1 MKTPRSKSAGTYRV
15 GKRNETVQALT
26 MVEVRAVLQLKA
38 YEYRIY
44 PDKKQETLIARTIG
58 CSRFV
63 YNHFLELWN
72 KEYEE
77 TGKGLTYYACSKLLT
92 KLKRDPETVWLCEV
106 DKFSLQNSLRNL
118 SDAFSRFFKGQNEH
132 PQFKSKKNP
141 RQSYTTQYTNNN
153 IAVSGNFLKLPKL
166 GLVKFADSREMKGR
180 ILNATVR
187 RKSSG
192 EFFVSILCEEE
203 ICELPKT
210 DSSVG
215 IDLGIIDFAVMS
227 DGSRNDNNHFT
238 RQMEER
244 LRREQR
250 KLARR
255 ALAAEKRGIP
265 LSEARNYQKQR
276 RKVARLYEKVANQRK
291 EYLNK
296 LNTEIVKNHDII
308 CIEDLNVKGMM
319 RNHKLAKS
327 ISDVSWTSLVSKL
340 QYKAAWYGKE
350 VIRISRWFPSSQIC
364 SECGHKDGKKP
375 LHVREWTCPVCHA
388 HHDRDVNAARNILA
402 EGLRIRALTPGS

>member
-1 MKTPRSKSAGTYRV
+1 M
-15 GKRNETVQALT
+15 
-26 MVEVRAVLQLKA
+26 LQHKA
-38 YEYRIY
+38 YVYRIY

-58 CSRFV
+58 SSRFV
-63 YNHFLELWN
+63 FNHFLELWN

-77 TGKGLTYYACSKLLT
+77 TGKGLNYFACCKLLT
-92 KLKRDPETVWLCEV
+92 KMKRDPETIWLREV
-106 DKFSLQNSLRNL
+106 DKCSLQNSLRNL

-132 PQFKSKKNP
+132 PQFKSKKSS
-141 RQSYTTQYTNNN
+141 RQSYTTQFSNNN
-153 IAVSGNFLKLPKL
+153 ISISGNHLKLPKL

-187 RKSSG
+187 RKPSG
-192 EFFVSILCEEE
+192 KFFVSILCEEE

-210 DSSVG
+210 DSTVG
-215 IDLGIIDFAVMS
+215 IDLGIIDFAVLS

-255 ALAAEKRGIP
+255 ALASEKRGIP

-296 LNTEIVKNHDII
+296 LSTEIVKNHDII

-319 RNHKLAKS
+319 RNRKLVKS

-340 QYKAAWYGKE
+340 QYKADWYGKE

-375 LHVREWTCPVCHA
+375 LHVREWTCPVCQS

>member
-1 MKTPRSKSAGTYRV
+1 MGKHNDYVYLLIDCKPQHYIPNVVKALKGVSARVLFKNHPELKKRLWGGQSSGIPAALLPQSVKTPRSKSTGTYRIR
-15 GKRNETVQALT
+15 KNETVQALT
-26 MVEVRAVLQLKA
+26 MVEVSALLQHKA

-44 PDKKQETLIARTIG
+44 PDKKQETLIAKTIG
-58 CSRFV
+58 SSRFV

-77 TGKGLTYYACSKLLT
+77 TGKGLTYFACSKLLT
-92 KLKRDPETVWLCEV
+92 KMKRDTETVWLCEV

-132 PQFKSKKNP
+132 PQFKSKKSP
-141 RQSYTTQYTNNN
+141 RQSYTTQLTNNN
-153 IAVSGNFLKLPKL
+153 IAVSGNYLKLPKL
-166 GLVKFADSREMKGR
+166 GLVKFADSQEMKGR
-180 ILNATVR
+180 ILNATIR

-192 EFFVSILCEEE
+192 KFFVSILCEEE

-210 DSSVG
+210 DSAVG
-215 IDLGIIDFAVMS
+215 IDLGITDFAVLS
-227 DGSRNDNNHFT
+227 DGTRNDNNHFT

-276 RKVARLYEKVANQRK
+276 GR
-291 EYLNK
+291 
-296 LNTEIVKNHDII
+296 
-308 CIEDLNVKGMM
+308 
-319 RNHKLAKS
+319 
-327 ISDVSWTSLVSKL
+327 
-340 QYKAAWYGKE
+340 
-350 VIRISRWFPSSQIC
+350 
-364 SECGHKDGKKP
+364 
-375 LHVREWTCPVCHA
+375 
-388 HHDRDVNAARNILA
+388 
-402 EGLRIRALTPGS
+402 